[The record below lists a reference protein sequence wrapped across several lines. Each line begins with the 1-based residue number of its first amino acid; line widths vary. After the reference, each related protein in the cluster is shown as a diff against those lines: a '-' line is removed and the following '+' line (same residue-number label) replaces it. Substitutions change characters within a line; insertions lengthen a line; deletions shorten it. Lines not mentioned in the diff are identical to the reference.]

1 MGNTKGAVL
10 VGPIKL
16 LRKRR
21 EEARALLAP
30 ELHHYLEERVRLS
43 SWYPETDFISLIVV
57 AARLTSE
64 DPDRAMEEMGT
75 VGAHF
80 HAELYGDLLRSMGSN
95 SSVFA
100 LWSTQH
106 DTGELRSIAD
116 SPTAAHVELVGFDSP
131 SRENCILCTGYIRG
145 ALTINGFDDIAID
158 KPRCVVRGDDRC
170 VWRVSWKN
178 PDATPVTPVRR
189 RAR

>member
-1 MGNTKGAVL
+1 MGNAKGSVL
-10 VGPIKL
+10 VGPIKF

-21 EEARALLAP
+21 EEARGVLAP

-43 SWYPETDFISLIVV
+43 SWYPETHFTALMLA
-57 AARLTSE
+57 AARLTHE
-64 DPDRAMEEMGT
+64 DLDRALEQMGAA
-75 VGAHF
+75 GAHF
-80 HAELYGDLLRSMGSN
+80 HAEFYGDLLRSMGSN

-106 DTGELRSIAD
+106 DTGELRTVAD
-116 SPTAAHVELVGFDSP
+116 SPTAAHVELIGFDSP

-145 ALTINGFDDIAID
+145 ALAVNGFEVVAVE
-158 KPRCVVRGDDRC
+158 KTRCVIRGDDRC
-170 VWRVSWKN
+170 AWRVSWRN

-189 RAR
+189 RER